1 MLLSDV
7 VLAGGMS
14 GPELADKAMSLYPEL
29 KVVFMS
35 GYTAE
40 LHITDMS
47 GPELAES
54 LYPELQVIRAS
65 TIPGFDEA
73 LLNKPFK
80 RAELARVIRETL
92 SQ

>member
-1 MLLSDV
+1 
-7 VLAGGMS
+7 
-14 GPELADKAMSLYPEL
+14 
-29 KVVFMS
+29 MS

-40 LHITDMS
+40 LHITDK
-47 GPELAES
+47 
-54 LYPELQVIRAS
+54 
-65 TIPGFDEA
+65 IPGFDEA